1 MAINF
6 PNDPATFPGDGGE
19 WTDPQVPSTGTWKV
33 ELINGEAV
41 WTLISGS
48 AGAGGSLSGL
58 DDTAITNPT
67 NNQIVAYNATTGK
80 WANVD
85 RESIPTNLGDLTN
98 VTITTPA
105 NDEVL
110 VYEGGTWINKANQG
124 VGGVTEAPNDGQQ
137 YARQN
142 EGWQVVAG
150 GGGGGGIEEA
160 PNSGATYGRKD
171 SQWVEIGFGEAVL
184 TGDNAINTGDAP
196 GGGDAPAKKEG
207 RSVPLNGQVLA
218 YDDFSEAFV
227 PTTISSGGGG
237 GIAEAPEDSKPYSR
251 QNAGW
256 VESPTGISEAPEDSK
271 SYSRRDAG
279 WVESPSGVEEAPE
292 DSKPYVR
299 QDKTWIELPASG
311 GTLNIDEAPQ
321 DGSAYVRKD
330 ATWVFGVEG
339 TVKIDGSKDIDTGAA
354 PTTGQALVYNG
365 TKWLP
370 GTVSGGDGGGGT
382 DATIKWDIG
391 ATGVASY
398 DFSGPGFPTVVANPL
413 LSVVR
418 GQSYIFNNT
427 SGSHPFQ
434 IQSTPTTFGT
444 AYNEGVTNNGTVGEV
459 SWTVPMD
466 APEDLFYQCLAHEE
480 MNGKIAVV
488 ANQDIQLPPTA
499 QDGDMAIW
507 REVAPEEVGKG
518 ESRYIVAPLPTI
530 TKGDT
535 LSYQGGRSSD
545 INKLGVP
552 TAMGGVDAPLITGT
566 EQTDDG
572 WTIVVNDQ
580 ASTGNYDDE
589 SLDVVLPAYVQSQTY
604 LGYSPVA
611 KPLKVYGNGAMYW
624 IDSGQVPPDNYE
636 DDYSIN
642 NQNTSLLFAFH
653 AVDMII
659 DAVLTKDVVYEDEK
673 YFVVRAQWYDEY
685 GFMMDGTGGDPA
697 RSTGKK
703 RTSVKGITRNI
714 VPYWWCEL
722 WLGEKGSWRMMQGT
736 PQGGCTYFDET
747 EVVGTNNEFRNGIYK
762 GGVEVDPETGKVGGE
777 GAARNLDAFGMAYNE
792 TQTKDGTISQPP
804 GDWYLEYRKVFSPAG
819 EGVLVL
825 DLHDVGLKEED
836 LINGMS
842 LVWNV
847 ERGQWIGAVEDEGDG
862 INGLAG
868 TLYQIRDNDALVF
881 RLNPPENGNSD
892 PAPKVVNRAQMAQ
905 NAYHTYHGSKDRD
918 PTSTVFA
925 ASLLG
930 IGGEN
935 SQEFLCEFPNVA
947 APRDRLEVYSSLKS
961 DNLSTRT
968 DSERCELNGEVP
980 EFFGTGDAI
989 DVTQVNSPKLVNG
1002 GELTVMLMTQAEAN
1016 NRDQSALFA
1025 YSPCAYFNPDGGGGG
1040 PAKNVPPSK
1049 LGFEIIW
1056 RKYASTSEY
1065 YYDIDLVEQFDDGQ
1079 STRTQG
1085 VLSSNN
1091 WSLNVGNEG
1100 GEDGEFWYKRYM
1112 GRGINKKPTHICFQI
1127 EEDTEEADGT
1137 YIWSLFIDGFLSDQ
1151 LFGQPDMVFNTDS
1164 ESEYRPRIG
1173 EAGSEDWFVLAN
1185 SQTFTG
1191 YDCFNIYIWNVLM
1204 KNKAY
1209 WKESDYFAYPTRAAG
1224 APLGSTSTMVY
1235 GTDEAPAYDNFS
1247 GYDYLDTN
1255 YANGIWFRRGSSGL
1269 TSTLHK
1275 RSDSTEVLMDTYTA
1289 ADNPYLSFY
1298 SQETGIS
1305 VGHANGISILQQPGF
1320 PPILP
1325 YQYDEYKKNLTPG
1338 YKFPEFGSWTVVA
1351 PIEDLS
1357 DIPWGNTTIE
1367 GQPVERNN
1375 NVIMYDASNNRW
1387 KSQRGFQ
1394 PVPGLAIAE
1403 YKSRYYGSIPVYS
1416 EMRYGANTASNQY
1429 LDNDIASQRALPY
1442 RDACENRTN
1451 PTQFTNGFEGAHG
1464 DKGSKV
1470 HVYDYCS
1477 SEAQFWAAT
1486 SDSGRY
1492 WCSTTESGLNDTLYI
1507 MSGDKFDNRVL
1518 ISTLATNLGGHD
1530 LAITTKSFGSG
1541 TIGSWTGGWQSF
1553 TIKTCEMGRDPNGV
1567 IRPDVIKLR
1576 LISTQDNGYELNDLG
1591 VFHYGTANS
1600 YLNTTNAK
1608 FLAISVSEIMPKEGE
1623 QIAFNGYN
1631 RYVAQDAA
1639 IDGVPI
1645 EMPKTPKHYFKP
1657 YLYTNDFETEITS
1670 GNDAGLCLTF
1680 NSLII
1685 TQYDLDEEEFLP
1697 DAWMKSD
1704 SGSLNLNL
1712 LEKVMR
1718 IGLESPTGDDYGV
1731 YIAIRGNWG
1740 SDNDNFSG
1748 QPYGPTHQVGPN
1760 NIGCYKFDTT
1770 GLTDFDTF
1778 GLNRLIADW
1787 KTLRDAGWV
1796 FYIEP
1801 IVDKSKI
1808 EDYSY
1813 LYWDEFAGKW
1823 VPEFLNGGGDAPAR
1837 RKAALLREIEKD
1849 PETFRKAL
1857 GL

>member
-150 GGGGGGIEEA
+150 GSGGGIEEA

-171 SQWVEIGFGEAVL
+171 SSWVEIGFGEAVL

-196 GGGDAPAKKEG
+196 GGGGAPAKKEG

-227 PTTISSGGGG
+227 PTTISSGGDS
-237 GIAEAPEDSKPYSR
+237 GIEEAPEDSKPYSR
-251 QNAGW
+251 QN
-256 VESPTGISEAPEDSK
+256 
-271 SYSRRDAG
+271 AG

-311 GTLNIDEAPQ
+311 GTLNIDEAPE

-339 TVKIDGSKDIDTGAA
+339 TVKIEGSKDIDTGAA

-370 GTVSGGDGGGGT
+370 GTVSGGDGGGSGA

-427 SGSHPFQ
+427 SGAHPFQ
-434 IQSTPTTFGT
+434 IQSTPTTFGN

-466 APEDLFYQCLAHEE
+466 APEDLFYQCIAHEE

-499 QDGDMAIW
+499 KDGEMAIW
-507 REVAPEEVGKG
+507 REVPPEEIGS
-518 ESRYIVAPLPTI
+518 ESRYIVAPLPEI

-535 LSYQGGRSSD
+535 VSFEGGRSSD

-552 TAMGGVDAPLITGT
+552 TAMGGVDAPLETGS

-572 WTIVVNDQ
+572 WTIIYNDG
-580 ASTGNYDDE
+580 ASTANYDDE
-589 SLDVVLPAYVQSQTY
+589 SLDVALPTWVQSQTY
-604 LGYSPVA
+604 LGYTPVTN
-611 KPLKVYGNGAMYW
+611 PLKVYGNGAMYW

-653 AVDMII
+653 AVDMVI

-673 YFVVRAQWYDEY
+673 YFVVRAQWFDEY
-685 GFMMDGTGGDPA
+685 GLMMDGTGGGEA
-697 RSTGKK
+697 RSAGKK
-703 RTSVKGITRNI
+703 KASVKGTTRNI
-714 VPYWWCEL
+714 IPYWWCEL

-736 PQGGCTYFDET
+736 PQGGVLYFDESG
-747 EVVGTNNEFRNGIYK
+747 VVGTPNAFTNGIYK
-762 GGVEVDPETGKVGGE
+762 GGVEIDPEDGKVGGT
-777 GAARNLDAFGMAYNE
+777 GAARNFDRFGMAYNG
-792 TQTKDGTISQPP
+792 TQTKDGTESQPP
-804 GDWYLEYRKVFSPAG
+804 GDWYLEYRKIFSPAG

-847 ERGQWIGAVEDEGDG
+847 EKGQWIGTVEDDGDG

-881 RLNPPENGNSD
+881 RLNPPENGNID
-892 PAPKVVNRAQMAQ
+892 PAPKVVNRSQMAA

-918 PTSTVFA
+918 PASTVFA

-930 IGGEN
+930 THGEN
-935 SQEFLCEFPNVA
+935 GQEFLCEFPNVV
-947 APRDRLEVYSSLKS
+947 APRDRLQVFSNLKS
-961 DNLSTRT
+961 DNLATYT
-968 DSERCELNGEVP
+968 DSARCELNGEVP
-980 EFFGTGDAI
+980 EFFGSGDAI
-989 DVTQVNSPKLVNG
+989 DVTQVSSPKLVNG
-1002 GELTVMLMTQAEAN
+1002 GELTVMLMMQSEAN
-1016 NRDQSALFA
+1016 NRDQSALFS
-1025 YSPCAYFNPDGGGGG
+1025 YSPTQYFAPPDGGGGDARNE
-1040 PAKNVPPSK
+1040 PASK
-1049 LGFEIIW
+1049 LGFEIVW
-1056 RKYASTSEY
+1056 RKYESSTEY
-1065 YYDIDLVEQFDDGQ
+1065 YFDIDLTEAFDDATV
-1079 STRTQG
+1079 TRTQA
-1085 VLSSNN
+1085 VLSSKNFT
-1091 WSLNVGNEG
+1091 LNVGNSGDAEMEG
-1100 GEDGEFWYKRYM
+1100 WYKRYM

-1127 EEDTEEADGT
+1127 AEDIEAGDGT
-1137 YIWSLFIDGFLSDQ
+1137 YIWTLYIDGFLSDSV
-1151 LFGQPDMVFNTDS
+1151 FGQPDTVFTTDS
-1164 ESEYRPRIG
+1164 EFEYRPRIG
-1173 EAGSEDWFVLAN
+1173 EAGEEAEFILAN

-1191 YDCFNIYIWNVLM
+1191 YDCFNVYIWNVLM

-1209 WKESDYFAYPTRAAG
+1209 WKESDYFAYPTRSDG
-1224 APLGSTSTMVY
+1224 APLGSASTMVY
-1235 GTDEAPAYDNFS
+1235 GVDEAPAYDNFS

-1255 YANGIWFRRGSSGL
+1255 YANGIWFRRGGDL
-1269 TSTLHK
+1269 TSRLHK
-1275 RSDSTEVLMDTYTA
+1275 RSDSTAVTMAAYTA

-1298 SQETGIS
+1298 SQEIGITVGHAAGIS
-1305 VGHANGISILQQPGF
+1305 VLQKTGF
-1320 PPILP
+1320 PPKLP
-1325 YQYDEYKKNLTPG
+1325 YQYDEYMRNYDFS
-1338 YKFPEFGSWTVVA
+1338 YKFPEYGTWTVVG

-1357 DIPWGNTTIE
+1357 DISWGNTNIGSFPE
-1367 GQPVERNN
+1367 ARDN
-1375 NVIMYDASNNRW
+1375 NVIMYEESSNQW

-1394 PVPGLAIAE
+1394 PIPGLAIAE
-1403 YKSRYYGSIPVYS
+1403 YKSRYYGAIPVYS
-1416 EMRYGANTASNQY
+1416 EMRYGDRTGDGNTY

-1464 DKGSKV
+1464 DKGGKV
-1470 HVYDYCS
+1470 HVFDYCT
-1477 SEAQFWAAT
+1477 SESQFWNAT

-1492 WCSTTESGLNDTLYI
+1492 WCSTTASGLNDTLYI
-1507 MSGDKFDNRVL
+1507 MSKDKFANRVL

-1530 LAITTKSFGSG
+1530 IALTTKSFGSG
-1541 TIGSWTGGWQSF
+1541 DIAGWSGGWQAF
-1553 TIKTCEMGRDPNGV
+1553 TIKNCEIGVDPNGV
-1567 IRPDVIKLR
+1567 IRPDIIKLR
-1576 LISTQDNGYELNDLG
+1576 LISTQDNGYKENDLS
-1591 VFHYGTANS
+1591 VFDYDTDNS
-1600 YLNTTNAK
+1600 YLNTTNARY
-1608 FLAISVSEIMPKEGE
+1608 LALSVTEVMPKEGE

-1631 RYVAQDAA
+1631 RYVAQDASLA
-1639 IDGVPI
+1639 GVAI
-1645 EMPKTPKHYFKP
+1645 EMPETPKHYFKP
-1657 YLYTNDFETEITS
+1657 YLYTNDFETEITTLD
-1670 GNDAGLCLTF
+1670 DAGLCLTF
-1680 NSLII
+1680 NTLIV
-1685 TQYDLDEEEFLP
+1685 TQGDIDGEEFVP

-1740 SDNDNFSG
+1740 TDNTNFEG
-1748 QPYGPTHQVGPN
+1748 QPFGPVHQVGAN
-1760 NIGCYKFDTT
+1760 NIGCWKFNTT

-1778 GLNRLIADW
+1778 GLNQLISNW
-1787 KTLRDAGWV
+1787 KILRDAGWL

-1813 LYWDEFAGKW
+1813 LLWDEFAGVWK
-1823 VPEFLNGGGDAPAR
+1823 PEFLNGGGGGGAPAR
-1837 RKAALLREIEKD
+1837 RKAALLQEIEKD